1 MATFLMDCHRSFDKV
16 KYYLYC
22 KAVKNPIPKKPNL
35 PVNGVFKLLIWNKID
50 ILKKKNVRD
59 MIGTKIDIL
68 RKTNIVCRFRI
79 QPYSIYGGLP
89 TPTAY
94 IFRWPDLRQI

>member
-1 MATFLMDCHRSFDKV
+1 
-16 KYYLYC
+16 
-22 KAVKNPIPKKPNL
+22 
-35 PVNGVFKLLIWNKID
+35 
-50 ILKKKNVRD
+50 

-94 IFRWPDLRQI
+94 IFRWADLRQI